1 MANKVTKRLL
11 QEAHKG
17 ARRTVPDARQLV
29 TVKKIQDLLPTKT
42 NVAVTEEIVA
52 LINNME
58 TDTGLPQNLMEED
71 VMSYMHLLSGVKG
84 IGMKD
89 LINAIKYCNLKKNM
103 ANEKAWEIV
112 FPERYNKLIRE
123 NRWNTSHVSMYN
135 GSPLVVKI
143 DTQMMTA
150 VHIQYAPLFH
160 KELMRQ
166 VNLADGV
173 SSNGM
178 PVSANIQQVASA
190 KVLDI
195 TMQPIEQKIDLKIGQ
210 SDGAKEAQ
218 QMMFNEMKSIAERQK
233 ALLAAGH
240 KIEDVQKLDMKIEVV
255 DDDDFIDID
264 EEE

>member
-1 MANKVTKRLL
+1 MTDAEMYANPQNIDKAKLTKMLPRGTNHKVT
-11 QEAHKG
+11 
-17 ARRTVPDARQLV
+17 D
-29 TVKKIQDLLPTKT
+29 
-42 NVAVTEEIVA
+42 EIIA
-52 LINNME
+52 LINKME
-58 TDTGLPQNLMEED
+58 ADTGLIQDYMEE
-71 VMSYMHLLSGVKG
+71 SLLSYLPVLKEVKVT
-84 IGMKD
+84 
-89 LINAIKYCNLKKNM
+89 LTEYVNAIKYCNLKKSM

-255 DDDDFIDID
+255 DDDDDFIDID